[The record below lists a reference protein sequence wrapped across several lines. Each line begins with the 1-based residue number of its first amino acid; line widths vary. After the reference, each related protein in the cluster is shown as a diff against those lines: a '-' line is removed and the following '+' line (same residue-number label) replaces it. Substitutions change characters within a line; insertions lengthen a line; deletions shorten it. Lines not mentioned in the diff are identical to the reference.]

1 MIFLSLL
8 HLSNSLGLRGHI
20 LGKFTCE
27 LLIMKDGKGIVGTL
41 QLSILSLASWL
52 WYTVL
57 DLLERGCLLLCDSEL
72 EQC

>member
-57 DLLERGCLLLCDSEL
+57 
-72 EQC
+72 